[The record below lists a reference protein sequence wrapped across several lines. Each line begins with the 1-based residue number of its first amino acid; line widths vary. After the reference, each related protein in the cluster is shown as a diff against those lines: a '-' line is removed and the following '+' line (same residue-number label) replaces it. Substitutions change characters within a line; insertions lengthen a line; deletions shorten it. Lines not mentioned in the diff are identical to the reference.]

1 MKSIVLQNTSP
12 RKQNNHL
19 LLIQKIYIS

>member
-19 LLIQKIYIS
+19 LLIRKIYVS